1 MNYIMMLISS
11 MSVVPFLVFVGLVF
25 LYLKQKKSEAGTIP
39 PLDLVDAK
47 KLDSTVA
54 SKVQSALLPL
64 LQEEGYSKQDVD
76 KILVRTSLLGK
87 PGSR

>member
-1 MNYIMMLISS
+1 MNYIIGLISS
-11 MSVVPFLVFVGLVF
+11 IGLVPLLFFGVLVFF
-25 LYLKQKKSEAGTIP
+25 YLKQKKDDEFYLP
-39 PLDLVDAK
+39 PLDLIDAK

-64 LQEEGYSKQDVD
+64 LQAEGYSEEDIE

-87 PGSR
+87 PGTK

>member
-1 MNYIMMLISS
+1 
-11 MSVVPFLVFVGLVF
+11 VF